1 MTVAVSAKAKAFP
14 GISCWI
20 SMNITMLGTLKRSRS
35 GVFLDVDEGSS
46 GSSGG
51 SASPP
56 GSSGSSASH
65 PGSSGSSA
73 SHPSKKK
80 TPGRKASLSR
90 IFEDFD
96 GVGQASS
103 SEQSREG
110 STKDVQKRNAEQ
122 HAKDKAFEDFKE
134 GYWNCKKQDVSQ
146 DAKDKAFKHF
156 ETGRNFHRYFYERYF
171 PKKQRTAKDDH

>member
-51 SASPP
+51 SAS
-56 GSSGSSASH
+56 H

-73 SHPSKKK
+73 SHPSTKK

-122 HAKDKAFEDFKE
+122 HAKDKAFEDFKQ

-156 ETGRNFHRYFYERYF
+156 EMGRNFHRHFYERYF

>member
-1 MTVAVSAKAKAFP
+1 MTVAVSAKAEAFP

-35 GVFLDVDEGSS
+35 GVFLDADED
-46 GSSGG
+46 
-51 SASPP
+51 P
-56 GSSGSSASH
+56 GSST
-65 PGSSGSSA
+65 
-73 SHPSKKK
+73 SHPS
-80 TPGRKASLSR
+80 TRKASLSR

-146 DAKDKAFKHF
+146 DVKDKHLKHF
-156 ETGRNFHRYFYERYF
+156 EKGRYFNRHFYEQYF
-171 PKKQRTAKDDH
+171 PKKQRTAKDDHQDFLYK

>member
-20 SMNITMLGTLKRSRS
+20 SMNITMQGTLKRSRS
-35 GVFLDVDEGSS
+35 GVFLDLDEGSS
-46 GSSGG
+46 GSSAG

-73 SHPSKKK
+73 SHP
-80 TPGRKASLSR
+80 RKASLSR

-122 HAKDKAFEDFKE
+122 HAKDKAFEDAKE

-146 DAKDKAFKHF
+146 DAKDKHLKHF
-156 ETGRNFHRYFYERYF
+156 EKGRYFNRHFYEQYF
-171 PKKQRTAKDDH
+171 PKKQSTAKWTNSNLE

>member
-35 GVFLDVDEGSS
+35 GVFLDADED
-46 GSSGG
+46 
-51 SASPP
+51 P
-56 GSSGSSASH
+56 GSSTSPAST
-65 PGSSGSSA
+65 
-73 SHPSKKK
+73 KK

-156 ETGRNFHRYFYERYF
+156 EMGRNFHRHFYERYF
-171 PKKQRTAKDDH
+171 PKKQRAAKDDH

>member
-35 GVFLDVDEGSS
+35 GVFLDADED
-46 GSSGG
+46 
-51 SASPP
+51 
-56 GSSGSSASH
+56 

-73 SHPSKKK
+73 SHPSTKK

-122 HAKDKAFEDFKE
+122 HAKDKAFQDALE

-156 ETGRNFHRYFYERYF
+156 EKGRYFNRHFYEQYF